1 MIRKWIRRMIAE
13 ELEEELRTNALEYV
27 DHDEIA
33 ESIDLQTLAGHV
45 DTYDVAREMDACDVA
60 EHVDIYDVVTELD
73 IDAEKVA
80 KHVLDNMDLNEFI
93 ENRGVVEIASLV
105 YDMIHEKK
113 EEEE

>member
-13 ELEEELRTNALEYV
+13 ELKENALEYV

-33 ESIDLQTLAGHV
+33 ESIDLQTLASHI

-60 EHVDIYDVVTELD
+60 EHVDIYDVANELD
-73 IDAEKVA
+73 IDELV
-80 KHVLDNMDLNEFI
+80 
-93 ENRGVVEIASLV
+93 RLV
-105 YDMIHEKK
+105 YNMIREK

>member
-13 ELEEELRTNALEYV
+13 ELKENALEYV

-33 ESIDLQTLAGHV
+33 ENIDLQALAGHI

-60 EHVDIYDVVTELD
+60 EHVDRYDVAENIDLHDLAGHIHTGEHFSSRD
-73 IDAEKVA
+73 IA
-80 KHVLDNMDLNEFI
+80 KHVVDIML
-93 ENRGVVEIASLV
+93 AK
-105 YDMIHEKK
+105 KK

>member
-13 ELEEELRTNALEYV
+13 ELEEELTTNALEYV
-27 DHDEIA
+27 DHDAIA
-33 ESIDLQTLAGHV
+33 ESIDLQALAGHV

-60 EHVDIYDVVTELD
+60 EHVDTYDVANELD
-73 IDAEKVA
+73 IDARTVA
-80 KHVLDNMDLNEFI
+80 NYMLENMSVGELI
-93 ENRGVVEIASLV
+93 EDQGVAALASLV